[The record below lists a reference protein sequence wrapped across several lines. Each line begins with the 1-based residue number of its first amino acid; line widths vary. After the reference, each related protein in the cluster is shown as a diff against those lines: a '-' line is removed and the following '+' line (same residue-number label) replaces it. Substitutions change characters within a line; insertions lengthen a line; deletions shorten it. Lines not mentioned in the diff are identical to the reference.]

1 MGKVKINDPMLTS
14 VNDLFRLKQ
23 NGAAALTEISLDL
36 IDPFP
41 NHPFHVVQDE
51 ALEQLA
57 KSIAENGVY
66 NKVLLRPKGERY
78 ELISGHRRV
87 AASKLAG
94 KDTIPAVV
102 EEMDDARATV
112 MMVDSNLRQ
121 RQELLPSE
129 KAFAYKM
136 KLEAIRRQGGRPS
149 NENGGQLDHHLS
161 GRKSR
166 DVVAEEAGE
175 SAKQI
180 SRYIRLTE
188 LIPELLSLV
197 DAGHL
202 PLNPAVELSYLNEK
216 EQSLVRD
223 IMQRDEM
230 GPSLEQAKRLREA
243 SEQDELNHTVL
254 SMVFMENKPSKGNIS
269 LKSSA
274 VRSYY
279 PSTATTKEIEES
291 LIGLASAYARIKEYF
306 PPNTAQDEISKDI
319 IRIIEQKYGRNSR
332 Y

>member
-1 MGKVKINDPMLTS
+1 MGKVQINDPLLTS
-14 VNDLFRLKQ
+14 VNDLFRLKP
-23 NGAAALTEISLDL
+23 GKAETATEIPLDL

-57 KSIAENGVY
+57 KSIAANGVY
-66 NKVLLRPKGERY
+66 NKVILRPKGERY

-94 KDTIPAVV
+94 KDTIPAIV

-129 KAFAYKM
+129 KAFAFKM

-149 NENGGQLDHHLS
+149 NENGGQRDHHLS

-188 LIPELLSLV
+188 LIPELLALV
-197 DAGHL
+197 DAGRL
-202 PLNPAVELSYLNEK
+202 PLNPSVELSYLNQR
-216 EQSLVRD
+216 EQDLVQD
-223 IMQRDEM
+223 IMQRDKM
-230 GPSLEQAKRLREA
+230 APSLEQAKQLREA
-243 SEQDELNHTVL
+243 SEQGELNQTVL
-254 SMVFMENKPSKGNIS
+254 SMVFMENKTSKGNIS

-274 VRSYY
+274 VRTYF
-279 PSTATTKEIEES
+279 PPKATTKEIEES
-291 LIGLASAYARIKEYF
+291 LIGLASTYAQMKEFF
-306 PPNTAQDEISKDI
+306 PPNTRQDKISEDV
-319 IRIIEQKYGRNSR
+319 IRLLREKYGRGFR
-332 Y
+332 Q